1 MVLPQQQLSYTQG
14 VDHLFQTLLKQH
26 ERVLLFGPTGAG
38 KSYMAA
44 ELARR
49 LSAADQSC
57 VCLSADPGSP
67 KFGVPAAVNIGIWR
81 DDLWRLA
88 DFEALCSLDAARF
101 RLPLAEAVSRLLL
114 RTTIKHSLLIDAP
127 GMTRGVAAA
136 ELLTTLINL
145 TAATVLVVLDDNQDG
160 SIDLAPE
167 IGSINLP
174 VIWISSSEDARAP
187 GRFQRL
193 TWRTQLWDSY
203 MDGAEETILP
213 IDSVA
218 VLGTP
223 PPIKEPEKW
232 CGRLISLSDEDGLI
246 SMGEVLELEQGN
258 IRLRCHELGRL
269 PSQLLLRDA
278 WHLPGQKLV
287 TVNHWKK
294 AESDTTA
301 FKGSSLVYPSD
312 HRESVSCTQIRRRDI
327 TAELVNS
334 LFEDP
339 LLLLKTNWS
348 RRCLLFDLGNTSRL
362 PMRHT
367 HNVSHIFIT
376 HAHFD
381 HIGGFMGLL
390 RVRLG
395 APASCTLYGPPGL
408 ARHIAGM
415 LSGILWDRIG
425 DNGPEFNIAELHGE
439 VLRCFCLRAGAEEI
453 IVMPD
458 RRVKSGII
466 HQEER
471 FLVRAVEL
479 DHGTPVLAYAYEPV
493 SAVVVSED
501 ALSELELQ
509 PGPWLGKLKYAYMAG
524 EHGLTVT
531 LPNGENRLVGDL
543 AGQLLCTQA
552 GKKLVY
558 ATDLADTIQNR
569 DKLIALARHAGTLIC
584 EASFSRDDQFR
595 AVNNGHLTTTACGE
609 IAAAADVEQ
618 LMPFHFS
625 RRYEGDPEKMY
636 REIEDVFSRVI
647 RIA

>member
-1 MVLPQQQLSYTQG
+1 MASPAVQLTYAQGVEQLSQA
-14 VDHLFQTLLKQH
+14 LLRKA

-38 KSYMAA
+38 KSHLAA

-49 LSAADQSC
+49 LQAEKRSC

-67 KFGVPAAVNIGIWR
+67 KFGIPAAINFGVWNSNSWQ
-81 DDLWRLA
+81 LK

-114 RTTIKHSLLIDAP
+114 RVSLQHPLIIDAP

-136 ELLTTLINL
+136 ELLTTLVNL
-145 TAATVLVVLDDNQDG
+145 TAATLLVVLDSQDG
-160 SIDLAPE
+160 STTLEPE
-167 IGSINLP
+167 IASLHLP
-174 VIWISSSEDARAP
+174 VIRVLMSDEARP
-187 GRFQRL
+187 PSRFERL
-193 TWRTQLWDSY
+193 SWRTQLWERY
-203 MDGAEETILP
+203 MEGAEEMVLP
-213 IDSVA
+213 LEEIA
-218 VLGTP
+218 LLGTP
-223 PPIKEPEKW
+223 PPLDLPEKW
-232 CGRLISLSDEDGLI
+232 CGRLISLADANGVI
-246 SMGEVLELEQGN
+246 TMGEVLELQDQQL
-258 IRLRCHELGRL
+258 RLRCHILKRT

-287 TVNHWKK
+287 TVNHYKK
-294 AESDTTA
+294 LKSASTS
-301 FKGSSLVYPSD
+301 FSGSSLVYPSD
-312 HRESVSCTQIRRRDI
+312 HKETACSTQIRRRDV

-339 LLLLKTNWS
+339 LLLIKTNWS

-395 APASCTLYGPPGL
+395 TPASCTLYGPPGL

-439 VLRCFCLRAGAEEI
+439 QLRCYRLKAGQEAM
-453 IVMPD
+453 IVLPD
-458 RRVKSGII
+458 KAVKDGII
-466 HQEER
+466 YQEER

-493 SAVVVSED
+493 AAIVVCEK
-501 ALSELELQ
+501 ALSEFQLP
-509 PGPWLGKLKYAYMAG
+509 PGRWLGKLKYTYMAG
-524 EHGLTVT
+524 EYSCLIE
-531 LPNGENRLVGDL
+531 LPNGDNQTVGVLASRLL
-543 AGQLLCTQA
+543 RKQA

-558 ATDLADTIQNR
+558 ATDLADTAENR
-569 DKLIALARHAGTLIC
+569 EKLIALARHADTFIC
-584 EASFSRDDQFR
+584 EAAFSRDDHFR
-595 AVNNGHLTTTACGE
+595 GVINGHLTTTACGE
-609 IAAAADVEQ
+609 IAAAAEVEQ

-625 RRYEGDPEKMY
+625 RRYEGDPEKLF
-636 REIEDVFSRVI
+636 REIEEVFP
-647 RIA
+647 RIVRIS